1 MNALAPMIRL
11 ARPPAPETDGG
22 LTNQTMI
29 PVTKAEIGNADPAR
43 FRGMKPR
50 VWPQWMASRETV
62 WFVPLLIISL
72 LVAMSLTI
80 FLSPAIG
87 VPLLL
92 LAAIVGAFGWFS
104 SNSGSTARMEGLRDE
119 ARPDVEFTARDRE
132 SLTPAESDP

>member
-11 ARPPAPETDGG
+11 SSPPAPESDGG

-29 PVTKAEIGNADPAR
+29 PVTKAEIAKADPAR

-50 VWPQWMASRETV
+50 VWPQWMPSRETV
-62 WFVPLLIISL
+62 WFVPLLVISL

-92 LAAIVGAFGWFS
+92 LAGIIGAFGWFGG
-104 SNSGSTARMEGLRDE
+104 NQGSTGRTEDFREQAPTARG
-119 ARPDVEFTARDRE
+119 VEFTARDRDT
-132 SLTPAESDP
+132 LT